1 MSGILG
7 RLDILPAETF
17 EVIDESMTRAVRD
30 GLDAVGKKGILHA
43 GRPQGVTGELPSDL
57 SSLDDTKLG
66 DLLNTLSRWC
76 GYLDTEFTVAAAN
89 KKQAEM
95 HLVKVMARVRLTLKV
110 DNDGKKL
117 TDQDK
122 NDRVEVDP
130 RVVEASYQEL
140 FYYTIWSVVK
150 GERDK
155 AQKDWDTVSRFITLR
170 GQDVNRMRRETNVAG
185 TPLHGRHF
193 VRRS

>member
-1 MSGILG
+1 MS
-7 RLDILPAETF
+7 
-17 EVIDESMTRAVRD
+17 RAVQD
-30 GLDAVGKKGILHA
+30 GLDAVGKKGIIHA
-43 GRPQGVTGELPSDL
+43 GRPQGVDGELPADL

-66 DLLNTLSRWC
+66 DLLNSLSRWC
-76 GYLDTEFTVAAAN
+76 GYLDTEFTVAGSN
-89 KKQAEM
+89 KKQAEVR
-95 HLVKVMARVRLTLKV
+95 LVKTMARVRIGLKV
-110 DNDGKKL
+110 DPDGKKL

-122 NDRVEVDP
+122 NDRVECDP

-140 FYYTIWSVVK
+140 FHYTIWSV
-150 GERDK
+150 DK

-193 VRRS
+193 VRRG

>member
-7 RLDILPAETF
+7 RLDVLPPESF
-17 EVIDESMTRAVRD
+17 ENIDDSMSRAVQD
-30 GLDAVGKKGILHA
+30 GLDAVGKKGIVHA
-43 GRPQGVTGELPSDL
+43 GRPQGVTGELPADL

-76 GYLDTEFTVAAAN
+76 GYLDTEFTVAGAN
-89 KKQAEM
+89 KKQAEI
-95 HLVKVMARVRLTLKV
+95 HLAKTMARVRLGLKV
-110 DNDGKKL
+110 DSDGKKL

-122 NDRVEVDP
+122 NDRVECDP
-130 RVVEASYQEL
+130 RVVEASYKEL
-140 FYYTIWSVVK
+140 FHYTIWSVIK

-170 GQDVNRMRRETNVAG
+170 GQDVNRTRREVNVAG

-193 VRRS
+193 VRRG